1 MDIPGYH
8 IFRCDRT
15 KKKRRF
21 GRNSGGVAIY
31 VREDIAGTF
40 ECSLDFSNGSVE
52 TVAIYSKAM
61 DLHIA
66 CVYRQPDSLANRS
79 DAKAFKQ
86 AMHKLH
92 LVLSEIRQ
100 QNIIITGDFNLPHA
114 YWGNGDVSV
123 LPGSSKDE
131 QEMIGVM
138 ENFMNNHFLNQHVS
152 EPTHKDGNTLDLIL
166 SNNPE
171 IMYDMQITEPLRS
184 TTHHFILQVAS
195 NLQHSN
201 QGSTEEDQDN
211 PVPPLKTLN
220 FHSDEVDWESI
231 KRKVDEVDWE
241 SEFED
246 RSPDEMVERILL
258 LSHEISKQ
266 HVPERKTRKRI
277 NQIPKDRRS
286 LMRRQNRINKRLRG
300 NKMSQAKRDSLRRE
314 LIQTEKR
321 LNQSRKASRLY
332 EERKAIEAI
341 QKNSKY
347 FFAYA
352 KKHSKTSHD
361 IGPLKDTDGKYEY
374 SKSQIAN
381 LLSNQYK
388 SVFTQP
394 TRMCPNQMEM
404 FPDDVEGPG
413 QLRDISI
420 SEEDFI
426 AAIKELSN
434 TAGAGPDGMP
444 AILLKKCKE
453 GYAKALKILWQEC
466 YDRGLTPTCLKMAY
480 IIPIHKGGVKSVAAN
495 FRPVALT
502 SHLVKLFEKVVRGKI
517 VRFMDE
523 NMKFNDNQHGFRS
536 GRSCLSELIAHY
548 DNILELLEQGI
559 PVDTVYLD
567 FAKAFDKVDHH
578 CLLQKLSDTGIGGK
592 LGRWIHSFLTERK
605 QSVLVN
611 NHFSEDV
618 EVVSGVPQGS
628 VLGPLLFVIMIN
640 DIDNTVKQAKV
651 RCFADDTRATAG
663 VGDVKQASL
672 LQSDLEAIYE
682 WAAKNKMEFNN
693 SKFELMRYRL
703 ASNPIQWFTSY
714 TDSTGNVIQEKEDI
728 KDLGVTMSNTADF
741 KTHIKKVTDS
751 LRNIAGWILRTF
763 RTRDKQALLT
773 AWKTLALPIHDYCSQ
788 LWSPY
793 SEGEKRQLEQ
803 IQWSFI
809 RKISGLHYDDYW
821 DALKKLGLY
830 SLERRRDR
838 YRVIYL
844 WKTIEGL
851 VPPLGLNPT
860 WNPRRGRTV
869 KPVDVARNAATW
881 VRNAKAHSFR
891 HESVRMWNLLPIGIR
906 NTTHVSVD
914 AFKRRLDNYLT
925 NIPDQPRLPSL
936 TSQCITT
943 SNCLLEMIPVS
954 ENVRLRSV
962 QSIGAI
968 DDHRNEGGATL
979 TSLH

>member
-286 LMRRQNRINKRLRG
+286 LMRRQNRINKRLCG

-314 LIQTEKR
+314 LNQTEKQ

-332 EERKAIEAI
+332 KERKAIESI
-341 QKNSKY
+341 KY
-347 FFAYA
+347 
-352 KKHSKTSHD
+352 
-361 IGPLKDTDGKYEY
+361 
-374 SKSQIAN
+374 
-381 LLSNQYK
+381 
-388 SVFTQP
+388 
-394 TRMCPNQMEM
+394 
-404 FPDDVEGPG
+404 
-413 QLRDISI
+413 
-420 SEEDFI
+420 
-426 AAIKELSN
+426 
-434 TAGAGPDGMP
+434 
-444 AILLKKCKE
+444 
-453 GYAKALKILWQEC
+453 
-466 YDRGLTPTCLKMAY
+466 
-480 IIPIHKGGVKSVAAN
+480 
-495 FRPVALT
+495 
-502 SHLVKLFEKVVRGKI
+502 
-517 VRFMDE
+517 
-523 NMKFNDNQHGFRS
+523 
-536 GRSCLSELIAHY
+536 
-548 DNILELLEQGI
+548 
-559 PVDTVYLD
+559 
-567 FAKAFDKVDHH
+567 
-578 CLLQKLSDTGIGGK
+578 
-592 LGRWIHSFLTERK
+592 
-605 QSVLVN
+605 
-611 NHFSEDV
+611 
-618 EVVSGVPQGS
+618 
-628 VLGPLLFVIMIN
+628 
-640 DIDNTVKQAKV
+640 
-651 RCFADDTRATAG
+651 
-663 VGDVKQASL
+663 
-672 LQSDLEAIYE
+672 
-682 WAAKNKMEFNN
+682 
-693 SKFELMRYRL
+693 
-703 ASNPIQWFTSY
+703 
-714 TDSTGNVIQEKEDI
+714 
-728 KDLGVTMSNTADF
+728 
-741 KTHIKKVTDS
+741 
-751 LRNIAGWILRTF
+751 
-763 RTRDKQALLT
+763 
-773 AWKTLALPIHDYCSQ
+773 
-788 LWSPY
+788 
-793 SEGEKRQLEQ
+793 
-803 IQWSFI
+803 
-809 RKISGLHYDDYW
+809 RKIEE
-821 DALKKLGLY
+821 A
-830 SLERRRDR
+830 
-838 YRVIYL
+838 
-844 WKTIEGL
+844 
-851 VPPLGLNPT
+851 
-860 WNPRRGRTV
+860 
-869 KPVDVARNAATW
+869 
-881 VRNAKAHSFR
+881 
-891 HESVRMWNLLPIGIR
+891 
-906 NTTHVSVD
+906 
-914 AFKRRLDNYLT
+914 
-925 NIPDQPRLPSL
+925 
-936 TSQCITT
+936 
-943 SNCLLEMIPVS
+943 
-954 ENVRLRSV
+954 
-962 QSIGAI
+962 
-968 DDHRNEGGATL
+968 
-979 TSLH
+979 